1 MTTDEGVFLSV
12 AGIVLC
18 RLVIE
23 RAEQREDKKTEKTW
37 RNRMN
42 ELRRGVKLLRRQ
54 YRRKDIVR

>member
-23 RAEQREDKKTEKTW
+23 RAEQGEDKKTEKTW
-37 RNRMN
+37 RNHMD